1 MQKITI
7 KDVAREAG
15 VSTTLVSRVLNAP
28 LNEQGQPVCAV
39 NKQTAARIMEMVD
52 RLGYRPNTA
61 AASLRRKR
69 ADRIGVILPDISH
82 PFFASMAREFEKIA
96 VRNGYTVLF
105 GSSGDDA
112 GRIESLAMT
121 FLQDNADGIILIPG
135 IDCKEVVEAII
146 RRRIPLTLV
155 IRDIPGL
162 EQADRVLTDN
172 AAGTKLALD
181 HLVGQ
186 GFRKIEMLS
195 STLRISNN
203 LDRERQFTLY
213 MEQAGREPRI
223 VHCDHKHPEE
233 SMRYILE
240 DAARR
245 GVDAFYTPNASLP
258 VLCFQACRD
267 MNLAMPERPAVMG
280 YDIGPVYSLLSPSI
294 THISY
299 SMEQVA
305 AEAFRVSVLR
315 MKDFST
321 EHSKVLIPPRLIVGD
336 STRRHLSV
344 TASAPAAPLEQLRE
358 AMRLMQGLE
367 PFLTIS
373 DK

>member
-39 NKQTAARIMEMVD
+39 NAQTATRIMEVVE

-96 VRNGYTVLF
+96 VSNGYTVLF

-181 HLVGQ
+181 HLLGQ

-213 MEQAGREPRI
+213 MEQAGREARV

-240 DAARR
+240 DAVRR

-258 VLCFQACRD
+258 ILCFQACRD
-267 MNLAMPERPAVMG
+267 AGIEMPEQLAVMG
-280 YDIGPVYSLLSPSI
+280 YDIGPDYSLLSPSI
-294 THISY
+294 THISFP
-299 SMEQVA
+299 MEQVA
-305 AEAFRVSVLR
+305 AEAFRVLVLR

-321 EHSKVLIPPRLIVGD
+321 EHSNVLIPPKLLVGD
-336 STRRHLSV
+336 STRGAISH
-344 TASAPAAPLEQLRE
+344 APSSGVAPLEQLRE

-367 PFLTIS
+367 PFLS
-373 DK
+373 HQ